1 VTSRPSSTCS
11 IRPSL
16 GSALA
21 ITLAASA
28 TAQAQL
34 PSVVEL
40 GVRTCESAEAARVE
54 ELVRV
59 EMRADGIEEVRAISE
74 TEVPA
79 LARIAVEPADCDA
92 QPGAYRIAIDDV
104 ATHKRVERSVSLAD
118 VDEDAR
124 PRALALA
131 IAELLR
137 ASWAELAYVEPPP
150 AMPRRI
156 LETVRLRDPPSED
169 ARELTIPEEVPVEE
183 PARETPRVLFDTGA
197 LVRVFPG
204 ARSALL
210 GGRLA
215 ASIAIVP
222 RLRLEVGGEGGAGQS
237 LDRLGRVDLWYAAGA
252 LGLGVDVEMH
262 PLLFVASVRTALGY
276 GGASGDAYDPSTL
289 IGDGGAFIM
298 FVSAS
303 LLGYLEIVPHVHA
316 VFGIELGATAAY
328 MDAIADGTAIA
339 GIRGPML
346 AASLGVAL
354 SI

>member
-1 VTSRPSSTCS
+1 VF
-11 IRPSL
+11 SL
-16 GSALA
+16 AG
-21 ITLAASA
+21 A
-28 TAQAQL
+28 TAHAQL

-59 EMRADGIEEVRAISE
+59 EMRADGIEEVRAITE
-74 TEVPA
+74 TETPA
-79 LARIAVEPADCDA
+79 LARIAVEPADCDG
-92 QPGAYRIAIDDV
+92 QPGAYHIAIDDV
-104 ATHKRVERSVSLAD
+104 ATRKRVERSVSLAD
-118 VDEDAR
+118 VDADAR

-169 ARELTIPEEVPVEE
+169 ARELTIPAELPVEE
-183 PARETPRVLFDTGA
+183 PPRETPRFVLDMGA
-197 LVRVFPG
+197 LVRAFPG

-237 LDRLGRVDLWYAAGA
+237 LDRLGRIDLWYAAGA
-252 LGLGVDVEMH
+252 LALGVDLEVH
-262 PLLFVASVRTALGY
+262 PVLFVASIRTALGY
-276 GGASGDAYDPSTL
+276 GGASGDAYDPSTM
-289 IGDGGAFIM
+289 IGEGGAFVM
-298 FVSAS
+298 FVGAS
-303 LLGYLEIVPHVHA
+303 VLGYLEIVGPLRA
-316 VFGIELGATAAY
+316 VFGIEVGATAVGF
-328 MDAIADGTAIA
+328 DAIADGTAVA
-339 GIRGPML
+339 GIRGPMF
-346 AASLGVAL
+346 AATLGIAL

>member
-1 VTSRPSSTCS
+1 MRSAVTARVAM
-11 IRPSL
+11 IALL
-16 GSALA
+16 G
-21 ITLAASA
+21 ASA
-28 TAQAQL
+28 TAHAQL

-40 GVRTCESAEAARVE
+40 GVRTCESEEAARVE

-74 TEVPA
+74 TEAPA
-79 LARIAVEPADCDA
+79 LARIAVEPTDCSAD
-92 QPGAYRIAIDDV
+92 PGVYRIAIDDV

-118 VDEDAR
+118 VDDDAR

-150 AMPRRI
+150 AIPRRI
-156 LETVRLRDPPSED
+156 LEAVRLRDPPSED
-169 ARELTIPEEVPVEE
+169 ASELTMPADGVPIAEPE
-183 PARETPRVLFDTGA
+183 RETPTFLIDAGM
-197 LVRVFPG
+197 LVRAFPG

-222 RLRLEVGGEGGAGQS
+222 RLRLELGGEGGAGQS

-252 LGLGVDVEMH
+252 LGIGVDLDVH

-276 GGASGDAYDPSTL
+276 GGASGDAYDPSTV
-289 IGDGGAFIM
+289 IGDGGAFIL

-303 LLGYLEIVPHVHA
+303 LLGYLEVAPHVHG
-316 VFGIELGATAAY
+316 VFGIEIGATAAY
-328 MDAIADGTAIA
+328 MDAIADDTAIA
-339 GIRGPML
+339 GIRGPMF
-346 AASLGVAL
+346 AASLGVAFSL
-354 SI
+354 